1 MLSDTPGPVDP
12 DSLSRDSCYEDSN
25 SKHNH
30 SKRTDMGLNV
40 LLLGSGGREDAMAWS
55 IAKSDKLDTLYIA
68 PGNPGTAQWGENIN
82 LSLSDFEAILSFIE
96 EKEVNLTVV
105 GPEQP
110 LVDGITDFLEGRG
123 HKVFGPSK
131 KAARLEG
138 SKKFANEFMKENHI
152 PTADF
157 DTYTQDEF
165 DKALSVIK
173 KRDTYPIVLKADGL
187 AGGKG
192 VFICETEEEVE
203 RRLNELKENARFG
216 SAAETLVVEEFM
228 KGEEASVFVI
238 SDGKTARII
247 HYAQDHKRIGEGD
260 TGLNTGG
267 MGAYA
272 PTPVL
277 GRRMLQ
283 RIEKEVIL
291 PTISAMLL
299 DENPYQGILYC
310 GLMITAEGPKVVEYN
325 CRFGDPECQAILPS
339 LESDLLEL
347 MEAAANEELD
357 QKEVKIDDQYRCCVV
372 LASEGYPLDY
382 VKGKEITGM
391 EEISDD
397 ALVFHA
403 GTKNENGKILT
414 DGGRVMNIVGKGP
427 SLPEA
432 IKNTYQEVKKIS
444 FDNKYFRS
452 DIGAKGLA
460 YIE

>member
-1 MLSDTPGPVDP
+1 MS
-12 DSLSRDSCYEDSN
+12 
-25 SKHNH
+25 
-30 SKRTDMGLNV
+30 LNV
-40 LLLGSGGREDAMAWS
+40 LLLGSGGREHAMAWS
-55 IAKSDKLDTLYIA
+55 IARSDKLDTLYIA
-68 PGNPGTAQWGENIN
+68 PGNPGTAQLGENVD
-82 LSLSDFEAILSFIE
+82 LSLSDFQAILRFVE
-96 EKEVNLTVV
+96 EQGIDLTVV

-110 LVDGITDFLEGRG
+110 LVNGITDFLEDNG

-131 KAARLEG
+131 KAAQLEG

-157 DTYTQDEF
+157 DTYRQDEF

-173 KRDTYPIVLKADGL
+173 KRDIYPVVLKADGL

-203 RRLNELKENARFG
+203 KRLRELKENARFG
-216 SAAETLVVEEFM
+216 EAAETLVVEEFM
-228 KGEEASVFVI
+228 KGDEASVFVI
-238 SDGKTARII
+238 SDGKTAKII

-277 GRRMLQ
+277 GSRMLQ
-283 RIEKEVIL
+283 RIEKEIIL

-299 DENPYQGILYC
+299 DDNPYKGILYC
-310 GLMITAEGPKVVEYN
+310 GLMITTEGPKVVEYN

-339 LESDLLEL
+339 LESDLLDL
-347 MEAAANEELD
+347 MEAAASEELD
-357 QKEVKIDDQYRCCVV
+357 QKNVKVDNRYRCCVV

-382 VKGKEITGM
+382 VKGKEITGI
-391 EEISDD
+391 EDVSDD

-403 GTKNENGKILT
+403 GTRRENGKILT
-414 DGGRVMNIVGKGP
+414 DGGRVMNVVGGGET
-427 SLPEA
+427 LPEA
-432 IKNTYQEVKKIS
+432 IKNTYREVKKIN
-444 FDNKYFRS
+444 FGNKYFRS

>member
-1 MLSDTPGPVDP
+1 
-12 DSLSRDSCYEDSN
+12 
-25 SKHNH
+25 
-30 SKRTDMGLNV
+30 MGLNV
-40 LLLGSGGREDAMAWS
+40 LLLGSGGREHAMAWS

-68 PGNPGTAQWGENIN
+68 PGNPGTAQLGQNKD
-82 LSLSDFEAILSFIE
+82 LSLTDFEAILAFVE
-96 EKEVNLTVV
+96 EQGIDLTVV

-110 LVDGITDFLEGRG
+110 LVNGITDFLEDHG

-131 KAARLEG
+131 KAAQLEG

-152 PTADF
+152 PTAEF

-165 DKALSVIK
+165 DKALSIIR
-173 KRDTYPIVLKADGL
+173 KRDLYPVVLKADGL

-203 RRLNELKENARFG
+203 KRLDELKENARFG
-216 SAAETLVVEEFM
+216 DAAETLVVEEFM
-228 KGEEASVFVI
+228 KGDEASVFVI
-238 SDGKTARII
+238 SDGKTAKII

-277 GRRMLQ
+277 GSRMLQ

-299 DENPYQGILYC
+299 DENPYKGILYC
-310 GLMITAEGPKVVEYN
+310 GLMITSQGPKVVEYN

-347 MEAAANEELD
+347 MEAAASGELD
-357 QKEVKIDDQYRCCVV
+357 QKEVKIDSQYRCCVV

-382 VKGKEITGM
+382 VKGKEITGI
-391 EEISDD
+391 ETVSDE

-403 GTKNENGKILT
+403 GTKNENGRILT
-414 DGGRVMNIVGKGP
+414 DGGRVINVVGGG
-427 SLPEA
+427 STLPEA
-432 IKNTYQEVKKIS
+432 IQNTYREVKKIH